1 MDWIWWFI
9 QTPQGIILLLP
20 VWLWVGYVLSAM
32 GGAIIVILLSLP
44 LVPIHLFYDWVRNRK

>member
-1 MDWIWWFI
+1 MEWIWWFM

>member
-1 MDWIWWFI
+1 MEWIWWFM

-20 VWLWVGYVLSAM
+20 VWLWVGYALSAM